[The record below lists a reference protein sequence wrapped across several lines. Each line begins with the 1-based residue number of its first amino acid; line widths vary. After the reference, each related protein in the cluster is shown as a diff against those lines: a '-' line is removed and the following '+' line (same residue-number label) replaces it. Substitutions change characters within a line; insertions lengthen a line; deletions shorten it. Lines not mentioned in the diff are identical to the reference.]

1 MWSFHDPSNSN
12 TEVAKMLFFTLS
24 CQENISPLIR
34 KKKYYLNKKKINA
47 FLGSK
52 IVRITTLAHY
62 YGQ

>member
-47 FLGSK
+47 FF
-52 IVRITTLAHY
+52 
-62 YGQ
+62 GQ